1 MQFSPSPNSRRK
13 WWRIAAWFMSS
24 VFCLLLLTLGGVSW
38 WIWGWQWQGE
48 PEYHESWS
56 SEERAALTEFGAYL
70 RAQAVSEADT
80 QGLSAAIS
88 TAITTK
94 LVTAP
99 LISALREIAVTGYG
113 EPSEQALAAIPAS
126 PAVLAAQSG
135 HLEALKALAAHG
147 ANMNADVIIPLLG
160 NAFTAPEK
168 QVTWETRRALAD
180 ALISNVIDLNQY
192 ADQVEKACNQELT
205 RGNPGPWIW
214 AIEHGKNVTRK
225 ELIKALSTRTLHL
238 PLIKAILSSNPELA
252 NDCTGRATP
261 LQVLARRIRDAEAT
275 EMPALEQVLALL
287 LEHGANPRLR
297 PEAGNEAE
305 RRFPLDIL
313 QEKQNF
319 ARCDMS
325 GDNCDGSQDT
335 ALTIWQRMCQMLQ
348 Q

>member
-1 MQFSPSPNSRRK
+1 MQASPAPNTHRK
-13 WWRIAAWFMSS
+13 WWRIAAWFMSC
-24 VFCLLLLTLGGVSW
+24 VFSLLLLTLGGITW

-56 SEERAALTEFGAYL
+56 TEERAALTEFEAYL
-70 RAQAVSEADT
+70 REQAAPDENNKGLADT
-80 QGLSAAIS
+80 IS
-88 TAITTK
+88 TAITAK
-94 LVTAP
+94 LTVAP
-99 LISALREIAVTGYG
+99 LISELNEVATSGHSA
-113 EPSEQALAAIPAS
+113 PATLT
-126 PAVLAAQSG
+126 VLAAQSG
-135 HLEALKALAAHG
+135 HLEALKALATHG
-147 ANMNADVIIPLLG
+147 AVMSTEVIIPLLG
-160 NAFTAPEK
+160 SDFTDPEK
-168 QVTWETRRALAD
+168 QIPWEARRALAD
-180 ALISNVIDLNQY
+180 ALISEGTDLNQY
-192 ADQVEKACNQELT
+192 AEQVEKACNQELT

-225 ELIKALSTRTLHL
+225 ELARALSTRTLHL
-238 PLIKAILSSNPELA
+238 PLITAVLSSNPELA
-252 NDCTGRATP
+252 NDNTGRATP
-261 LQVLARRIRDAEAT
+261 LQVLAGRIRDAEAA

-297 PEAGNEAE
+297 PEAGGGAE
-305 RRFPLDIL
+305 RSFPLDIL

>member
-1 MQFSPSPNSRRK
+1 
-13 WWRIAAWFMSS
+13 MSC
-24 VFCLLLLTLGGVSW
+24 VFGLLLLTLGGITW

-56 SEERAALTEFGAYL
+56 AEERTALAEFIVYL
-70 RAQAVSEADT
+70 REQPAPDENN
-80 QGLSAAIS
+80 QGLTSTLT
-88 TAITTK
+88 TAITAK

-99 LISALREIAVTGYG
+99 LISALREVATTGRG
-113 EPSEQALAAIPAS
+113 EPSEQTLAAIPAS

-147 ANMNADVIIPLLG
+147 ANMNTEVIIPLLG
-160 NAFTAPEK
+160 NTFTAPEK

-180 ALISNVIDLNQY
+180 ALISEGTDLNRY
-192 ADQVEKACNQELT
+192 ADQVESSCNKELT

-225 ELIKALSTRTLHL
+225 ELIRALTTRTLHL
-238 PLIKAILSSNPELA
+238 PLIKSILHSNPELA
-252 NDCTGRATP
+252 NDNTGRATP
-261 LQVLARRIRDAEAT
+261 LQVLAGRIRDAEAA

-297 PEAGNEAE
+297 PEAGSGAE
-305 RRFPLDIL
+305 RSFPLDIL

>member
-1 MQFSPSPNSRRK
+1 MQARPAPNTHRK
-13 WWRIAAWFMSS
+13 WWRIAAWFMSC
-24 VFCLLLLTLGGVSW
+24 VFGLLLLTLGGITW

-48 PEYHESWS
+48 PEYHESWNT
-56 SEERAALTEFGAYL
+56 EERAALTEFGAYL
-70 RAQAVSEADT
+70 RAEAVPESDA
-80 QGLSAAIS
+80 QGLAGTIS
-88 TAITTK
+88 TAITAK

-99 LISALREIAVTGYG
+99 LISALREIAVTGRG
-113 EPSEQALAAIPAS
+113 EPSEQTLATIPTS

-147 ANMNADVIIPLLG
+147 ANMNAEVIIPLLG
-160 NAFTAPEK
+160 NAFTAPER
-168 QVTWETRRALAD
+168 QVPWETRRALAD
-180 ALISNVIDLNQY
+180 ALVSEGIDLNQY

-225 ELIKALSTRTLHL
+225 VLVRALRTRTLHL
-238 PLIKAILSSNPELA
+238 PLITAILSSNPELA

-261 LQVLARRIRDAEAT
+261 LQVLAGRIRDAESA
-275 EMPALEQVLALL
+275 EMPTLEQVLALL

-297 PEAGNEAE
+297 PDAASGAE
-305 RRFPLDIL
+305 RSFPLDIL

>member
-1 MQFSPSPNSRRK
+1 MQASPAPNSHRK
-13 WWRIAAWFMSS
+13 WWRIAAWFMSC
-24 VFCLLLLTLGGVSW
+24 VFTLLLLTLGGTLW

-48 PEYHESWS
+48 PEYHEGWS
-56 SEERAALTEFGAYL
+56 QEERAALTEFGAYL
-70 RAQAVSEADT
+70 RRQAAPNENNQGLADT
-80 QGLSAAIS
+80 IS
-88 TAITTK
+88 TAITAK
-94 LVTAP
+94 LTVAP
-99 LISALREIAVTGYG
+99 LISELNEVATSGHSAPAALT
-113 EPSEQALAAIPAS
+113 
-126 PAVLAAQSG
+126 VLAAQSG
-135 HLEALKALAAHG
+135 HLDAMKALAAHG
-147 ANMNADVIIPLLG
+147 AAMNAEVILPLLG
-160 NAFTAPEK
+160 NAFTSPEK
-168 QVTWETRRALAD
+168 QFPWETRRTLAD
-180 ALISNVIDLNQY
+180 ALISDEIDLNRY

-225 ELIKALSTRTLHL
+225 ELIRALTTRTLHL
-238 PLIKAILSSNPELA
+238 PLIKSILHSNPELA

-261 LQVLARRIRDAEAT
+261 LQVLAGRIRDAEAA

-297 PEAGNEAE
+297 PEAGSGAE
-305 RRFPLDIL
+305 RSFPLDIL